1 MSQNSPEPVTIR
13 PACRG
18 EEGLILQLIRELAD
32 YEKLLHEVTATEE
45 DIRASLFSGRA
56 TAEPL
61 LVHVGEKP
69 AGFAIFFH
77 NYSTFL
83 GKNGL
88 YLEDV
93 YVRPEYRHGGIGK
106 AILQHLAGI
115 AMERGCGR
123 FEWAV
128 LNWNEPAIRFYRS
141 LNACPQNDWTV
152 YRLDRE
158 GIEHL
163 AANIRT

>member
-1 MSQNSPEPVTIR
+1 MSQNSPETVTIR
-13 PACRG
+13 PARPG
-18 EEGLILQLIRELAD
+18 EEGLILQMIRELAD

-45 DIRASLFSGRA
+45 DIRTSLLSGKA
-56 TAEPL
+56 NAEPL
-61 LVHVGEKP
+61 LVHIGEKP

-93 YVRPEYRHGGIGK
+93 YVRPEYRHGGLGK
-106 AILQHLAGI
+106 AILKHLAGV
-115 AMERGCGR
+115 ARDRNCGR

-128 LNWNEPAIRFYRS
+128 LDWNEPAIRFYKS
-141 LNACPQNDWTV
+141 MDAQPQNDWTV
-152 YRLDRE
+152 YRLDR
-158 GIEHL
+158 GRIETL
-163 AANIRT
+163 AGEVRN

>member
-1 MSQNSPEPVTIR
+1 MSRIDPNSIHIR
-13 PACRG
+13 PATVQ
-18 EEGLILQLIRELAD
+18 ETGLILEMIRELAE

-45 DIRASLFSGRA
+45 DIRQTLFTPERR
-56 TAEPL
+56 AEPL
-61 LVHVGEKP
+61 LTEVDGKP

-93 YVRPEYRHGGIGK
+93 YVRPEFRHRGVGK

-115 AMERGCGR
+115 ARDRDCGR

-128 LNWNEPAIRFYRS
+128 LDWNEPAIEFYRS
-141 LNACPQNDWTV
+141 LSAEPQNNWTV
-152 YRLDRE
+152 FRLDRA
-158 GIEHL
+158 GIEKL
-163 AANIRT
+163 APA

>member
-1 MSQNSPEPVTIR
+1 MTRNSPELVTIR
-13 PACRG
+13 PAEPG
-18 EEGLILQLIRELAD
+18 EERLILEMIRELAD

-45 DIRASLFSGRA
+45 DIRKSLFTEKR
-56 TAEPL
+56 TAEAL

-93 YVRPEYRHGGIGK
+93 FVRPEFRHGGIGK
-106 AILQHLAGI
+106 AILKHLAGI
-115 AMERGCGR
+115 AKERGCGR

-128 LNWNEPAIRFYRS
+128 LDWNEPAIRFYRS
-141 LNACPQNDWTV
+141 MEAQPQNDWTV
-152 YRLDRE
+152 YRLDRT
-158 GIEHL
+158 GIESL
-163 AANIRT
+163 VSGVRD